1 MLFIVTSTEST
12 GIADRGRINM
22 SDRHDNFDSQDHELP
37 LEEDQARLLNE
48 ILRPYIGDWQ
58 ALQDGTIYRQ
68 LLKELSEQGITLQ
81 PSRELPLE
89 DPLARYKNIP
99 LHTCFLYTSMDPQI
113 EDSILK
119 NYATLEGLARNQC
132 DIYLSIEQF
141 NNPAESLDFLEY
153 APTLKLSG
161 VQIGYDDLPG
171 MFFWNRQWEG
181 EYISFRSST
190 SAAEINRILLHIF
203 QGIREDPTIAAVR
216 RVKQRLARA

>member
-1 MLFIVTSTEST
+1 
-12 GIADRGRINM
+12 M

-37 LEEDQARLLNE
+37 FEEDQARLLNE
-48 ILRPYIGDWQ
+48 ILWPYIGDWQ
-58 ALQDGTIYRQ
+58 ALQNGTIDKQLLQ

-81 PSRELPLE
+81 SSSKELPQE
-89 DPLARYKNIP
+89 DPLTRYKNIP
-99 LHTCFLYTSMDPQI
+99 LHACFLYTSMDPQI

-119 NYATLEGLARNQC
+119 NYSTLEDSGNQC

-141 NNPAESLDFLEY
+141 NNPAESLDFLKY

-190 SAAEINRILLHIF
+190 SVMEINRILLRIF

-216 RVKQRLARA
+216 HVKQQLTRA